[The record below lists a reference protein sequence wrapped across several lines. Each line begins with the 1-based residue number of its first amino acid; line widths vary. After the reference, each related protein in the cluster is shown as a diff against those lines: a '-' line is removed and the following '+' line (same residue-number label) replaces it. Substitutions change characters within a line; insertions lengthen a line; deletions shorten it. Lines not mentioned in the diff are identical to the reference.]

1 MKNNQPRRYTES
13 GFAMPQH
20 SLSDVEYEQAM
31 RALVIVCTDVCII
44 DSSEKKIYL
53 AFRRARPASG
63 WWYIGGR
70 AFAGET
76 EIESILGC
84 FHRETGMEIAAER
97 FQFISMNRYQWKDR
111 AQEPINVGC
120 DSLCYTYALELS
132 GEERLKV
139 AKSLDKEEY
148 THEIGLRGFTRAE
161 LISENVL
168 PQIIDFYDKVFV

>member
-1 MKNNQPRRYTES
+1 MKNNQPKRYVES
-13 GFAMPQH
+13 GFIMSQH
-20 SLSDVEYEQAM
+20 ALSDIEYEQAI
-31 RALVIVCTDVCII
+31 RALVVVCTDVSII
-44 DSSEKKIYL
+44 DRDERKLYL
-53 AFRRARPASG
+53 AMRRARPASG

-76 EIESILGC
+76 ELESMLRC
-84 FHRETGMEIAAER
+84 FQRETGMKVAVER

-111 AQEPINVGC
+111 AQEPVNIGC

-132 GEERLKV
+132 AEERLKV
-139 AKSLDKEEY
+139 AKSLDQNEY

-168 PQIIDFYDKVFV
+168 PQIIDFYDMVFA